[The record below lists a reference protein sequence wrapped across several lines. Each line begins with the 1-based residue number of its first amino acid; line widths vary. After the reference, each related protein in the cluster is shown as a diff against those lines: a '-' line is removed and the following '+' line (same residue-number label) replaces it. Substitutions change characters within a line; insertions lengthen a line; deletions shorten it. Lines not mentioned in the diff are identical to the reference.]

1 MGGGF
6 DGADRLAG
14 DLRSDSVPFDDGDLK
29 CLGHVDFRFESIAT
43 RFGRSSERTIKPTE
57 SPRWA

>member
-1 MGGGF
+1 MKDGVRDGRGRF

-29 CLGHVDFRFESIAT
+29 CLGHVDFRFESIAS
-43 RFGRSSERTIKPTE
+43 RFGC
-57 SPRWA
+57 